1 MVAPHDPPRTQGR
14 IPDVPPTR
22 LEYRAIFISD
32 THLGS
37 KGCRARE
44 LSDFLKHVRCEKL
57 YLVGDIIDMW
67 RLRQRWHWPAEHNDV
82 ARKILKMAKHATEVI
97 YIPGNHD
104 EHARDYI
111 GLAFGDVQIASH
123 AEHITADGRRL
134 YVTHGD
140 QFDMVVKHHRVLS
153 MLGARAYDWLIGV
166 NRAYNALRRL
176 MGLNYWSLSRYIKLK
191 VKSAC
196 TFIAHFEQALMEEAR
211 RKGYDAVVCGHIHKP
226 EIDRSGPVEYYN
238 CGDWIEHCTALVE
251 HDDGT
256 LQIIDALALVEQLR
270 EHKKSAKESLRQP
283 GAHARAA
290 AADQPV
296 I

>member
-1 MVAPHDPPRTQGR
+1 MPQ
-14 IPDVPPTR
+14 R

-37 KGCRARE
+37 RGCRAKE
-44 LSDFLKHVRCEKL
+44 LSDFLKHVRCQRL

-82 ARKILKMAKHATEVI
+82 ARKILKMAKHATEVL

-104 EHARDYI
+104 EHARDYL
-111 GLAFGDVQIASH
+111 GLAFGDVQIVPH
-123 AEHITADGRRL
+123 AEHVTADGRRL

-140 QFDMVVKHHRVLS
+140 QFDMVVKHHRLLS
-153 MLGARAYDWLIGV
+153 MLGARAYDWLISV
-166 NRAYNALRRL
+166 NRLYNAARRML
-176 MGLNYWSLSRYIKLK
+176 GLKYWSLSKYIKGK

-196 TFIAHFEQALMEEAR
+196 TYVAKFEQTLMDEAR

-226 EIDRSGPVEYYN
+226 EIDRSGPIAYYN

-256 LQIIDALALVEQLR
+256 LQIIDAAALVEQLQ
-270 EHKKSAKESLRQP
+270 EQKKAAKELLGRPTAETPS
-283 GAHARAA
+283 RASISEQHPA
-290 AADQPV
+290 